1 MISMAFTYQVCRR
14 GMCTVRILPSLV
26 GHVIASSHE
35 ASAVRVSIEVAVA
48 VIAIA
53 VSKLMQLHYGDESE

>member
-1 MISMAFTYQVCRR
+1 MISMAFTYQVC
-14 GMCTVRILPSLV
+14 M
-26 GHVIASSHE
+26 GHVVASSHE
-35 ASAVRVSIEVAVA
+35 ASAVRVSIGVAAA

>member
-26 GHVIASSHE
+26 GHVVASSHE
-35 ASAVRVSIEVAVA
+35 ASAVRVSIGVAVA
-48 VIAIA
+48 V
-53 VSKLMQLHYGDESE
+53 SKQMQLHYGDESE

>member
-1 MISMAFTYQVCRR
+1 
-14 GMCTVRILPSLV
+14 V
-26 GHVIASSHE
+26 GHVVASSHE

-53 VSKLMQLHYGDESE
+53 IAVSKLMQLHYGDESE